1 METSAGHEETSVA
14 PGEQSLTRIE
24 AFSGPLPPPAILAQY
39 DALVPG
45 TAARILETAEG
56 QTRHRQSLERAAIEH
71 DITQARRGL
80 TYGFVVVCL
89 CLVLSAAFVFT
100 GHDQAGI
107 AVVVTTLGTVAG
119 TFIFGT
125 QRRQAERREKRR
137 MRADEPS
144 RSARETD

>member
-1 METSAGHEETSVA
+1 M
-14 PGEQSLTRIE
+14 
-24 AFSGPLPPPAILAQY
+24 
-39 DALVPG
+39 
-45 TAARILETAEG
+45 ETAEG

-71 DITQARRGL
+71 DIMQARRGL
-80 TYGFVVVCL
+80 TYGFIVVCL
-89 CLVLSAAFVFT
+89 CLGLSAAFVFT

-125 QRRQAERREKRR
+125 QRRQAERRDKRR
-137 MRADEPS
+137 MRSDEAP